1 MSGPATSDARLVTE
15 QGTACEPG
23 IAAHD
28 VAVQDGSEVFWG
40 DVVRELKESCTGV
53 ARVLY
58 QILVTVSASS
68 GEKQYKTRAQSGPV
82 NSAWL
87 CGGQMP
93 LKQTEQQ
100 LALLEQA
107 ASVSWYMAAMAITEF
122 QRCEGA
128 ELQPNH
134 KGPDRDKLIS
144 FTGAMMMAGTQKSG
158 EENVILIPPY

>member
-1 MSGPATSDARLVTE
+1 M
-15 QGTACEPG
+15 
-23 IAAHD
+23 
-28 VAVQDGSEVFWG
+28 
-40 DVVRELKESCTGV
+40 

-87 CGGQMP
+87 CCGQMP

-100 LALLEQA
+100 LVLLEQA
-107 ASVSWYMAAMAITEF
+107 ASKSWYMAAMAITEF